1 MLVRIQPSRPERKEM
16 IAYYGT
22 LFLGFIGLL
31 ITGVVLLIH
40 TIGEGEEL
48 IHYIVGEFSEGDLE
62 RAIKAFK
69 EGADLYDGAQTW
81 KDALDTIRKEL

>member
-1 MLVRIQPSRPERKEM
+1 MSYSDQHKKAMATIYQNVAHLK
-16 IAYYGT
+16 
-22 LFLGFIGLL
+22 
-31 ITGVVLLIH
+31 GVH
-40 TIGEGEEL
+40 FEPEEL

-69 EGADLYDGAQTW
+69 EGADLYDGTQTW